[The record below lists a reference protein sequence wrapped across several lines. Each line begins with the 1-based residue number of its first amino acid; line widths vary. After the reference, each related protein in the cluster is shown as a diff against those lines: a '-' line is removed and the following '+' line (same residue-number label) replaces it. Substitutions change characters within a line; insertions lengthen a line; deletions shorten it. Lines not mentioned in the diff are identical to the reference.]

1 MTGDPVP
8 DYVRAFIVAHI
19 GTVAELEALLLLRA
33 QRDVD
38 WDVAAAA
45 RRLYVAESV
54 AAEVLA
60 QLVAYGLLVRE
71 GELYRYQPCND
82 SLRRS
87 VDGLAEAYSRYL
99 IPVTKIV
106 HNNPLRLRRFADAF
120 RFRKD

>member
-33 QRDVD
+33 QPDVD
-38 WDVAAAA
+38 WDAAAAA
-45 RRLYVAESV
+45 RRLYVAEAA

-71 GELYRYQPCND
+71 GELYRYQPSND

-99 IPVTKIV
+99 IPVTNIV